1 MKYLFIMST
10 KAADGKNLPDKNK
23 IKAAMAGEDY
33 EIIYTTYAGQPFDIA
48 KDKAA
53 KYGPDIAIYACGGD
67 GTINEVAS
75 ALVGTDSYMGV
86 LPCGTGNDFCRT
98 IHDGKTA
105 DQVLAEIKNAQ
116 KTKVDIIKMNDRY
129 SINIGSIGFDA
140 AAVYRVVNNVNNVRK
155 YKGMAYFVAA
165 LQSLKND
172 RVFPLSYE
180 LDLVDGRKISGQG
193 EYLLLTLANGSY
205 YGGGFKA
212 APLADIRDGIIDLSL
227 VETLSYLKVTLL
239 MMRYK
244 KGRHLD
250 MKCVSTYE
258 VKSGKI
264 KSLGQDTYLN
274 YDGDVIKTREID
286 FEILPQAINFLM

>member
-10 KAADGKNLPDKNK
+10 KAAGGKNLPDENK
-23 IKAAMAGEDY
+23 IQAAMAGEDY

-48 KDKAA
+48 KDQAA
-53 KYGPDIAIYACGGD
+53 KYGSDIAIYACGGD

-75 ALVGTDSYMGV
+75 ALVGTDSFMGV

-98 IHDGKTA
+98 VHDGKTV

-116 KTKVDIIKMNDRY
+116 KTKIDIIKMNDRY

-155 YKGMAYFVAA
+155 YKGMSYLVGA

-180 LDLVDGRKISGQG
+180 FDLVDGRKISGQG

-205 YGGGFKA
+205 YGGGFKP
-212 APLADIRDGIIDLSL
+212 APLADIRDGIIDLTL
-227 VETLSYLKVTLL
+227 VETLSYLKVALL

-244 KGRHLD
+244 KGRHLN

-274 YDGDVIKTREID
+274 YDGDVCKTREIE

>member
-23 IKAAMAGEDY
+23 IESAMAGEDY

-48 KDKAA
+48 KDQPA

-75 ALVGTDSYMGV
+75 ALVGTDSFMGV

-98 IHDGKTA
+98 IHDGKTV

-116 KTKVDIIKMNDRY
+116 KTKIDIIKMNDRY
-129 SINIGSIGFDA
+129 SINIGSVGFDA
-140 AAVYRVVNNVNNVRK
+140 AASYRVLANVNNVRK
-155 YKGMAYFVAA
+155 YKGLAYFVAA
-165 LQSLKND
+165 LQCLKDERDFSLAYD
-172 RVFPLSYE
+172 

-193 EYLLLTLANGSY
+193 EYLLMTMANGSY

-212 APLADIRDGIIDLSL
+212 SPLADIRDGIIDFTL
-227 VETLSYLKVTLL
+227 VDKMGPAKIASL
-239 MMRYK
+239 MMKYK
-244 KGRHLD
+244 KGEHLS
-250 MKCVSTYE
+250 MKE
-258 VKSGKI
+258 VKTYKVKAGRI

-274 YDGDVIKTREID
+274 CDGEVIKAREID

>member
-10 KAADGKNLPDKNK
+10 KAADGKNLPDENK

-48 KDKAA
+48 KDQAA
-53 KYGPDIAIYACGGD
+53 KYRPDIAIYACGGD

-98 IHDGKTA
+98 IHDGKTV
-105 DQVLAEIKNAQ
+105 DQVLSEIKNAQ
-116 KTKVDIIKMNDRY
+116 KTKIDIIKMNDRY

-155 YKGMAYFVAA
+155 YKGMAYLVGA

-180 LDLVDGRKISGQG
+180 FDLVDGRKISGQG

-212 APLADIRDGIIDLSL
+212 APLADIRDGIINLSL
-227 VETLSYLKVTLL
+227 VETLSYLKVALL

-244 KGRHLD
+244 KGRYLN

-274 YDGDVIKTREID
+274 YDGDVIKAREID